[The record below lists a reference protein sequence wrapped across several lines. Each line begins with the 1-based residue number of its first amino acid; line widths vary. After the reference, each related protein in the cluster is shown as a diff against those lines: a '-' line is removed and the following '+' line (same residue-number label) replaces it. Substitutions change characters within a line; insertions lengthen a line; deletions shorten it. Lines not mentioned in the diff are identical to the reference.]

1 MKKKLLYSLL
11 LRVLILFLLTSCR
24 TEDGY
29 IQQQQ
34 QKDLRFS
41 VFVPKKEGESINYA
55 DGFAFLMKRY
65 DSLHKTNLSGVN
77 HESVI
82 GIPVANKDKSI
93 IVRRNN
99 DAYIEFR
106 VRSQTITEQD
116 GEKWVVFP
124 KVENSNVS
132 DLVIATLSEK
142 ETKVVFALLNRNS
155 EFYKELQPKFQL
167 ALDRFYLQLSTAAL
181 LKSNTKSANNWNNDP
196 PVKEQEIEEVII
208 PGKPKDKDSD
218 MPVVPI
224 NISYCI
230 NLVDCYVDS
239 ENIKNNSGGGAPS
252 PGPFDEWMKNH
263 INEGNLKDNKCANAV
278 YQTLKSRAGLFYNL
292 LGNFKGESSVLNL
305 SFNVKY
311 IPSEPGTLITGQ
323 TYTEQIQNGYVRIDI
338 NTEAL
343 GSTAL
348 GIAKTFIH
356 EMIHAKMFYDLVN
369 AGWDG
374 IKDIKEINPVSLP
387 TLLRAYQEY
396 KYEKGEDAQHK
407 FMSEYYIPKIGRAL
421 AQFDGHEQNSS
432 VYENLAWTGLQR
444 RQAYEALSKAK
455 RDKITEANNN
465 FNRKAPCGK

>member
-34 QKDLRFS
+34 QKDMRFS
-41 VFVPKKEGESINYA
+41 VFVPKKDGAVVNYA
-55 DGFAFLMKRY
+55 DGFAYLMKRY
-65 DSLHKTNLSGVN
+65 DSLHKTNLSGIN
-77 HESVI
+77 NKTVI
-82 GIPVANKDKSI
+82 GIPVSNQDKSI
-93 IVRRNN
+93 LISQKNEPYV
-99 DAYIEFR
+99 EFS
-106 VRSQTITEQD
+106 VRSQSITEQD
-116 GEKWVVFP
+116 GDKWVVFP
-124 KVENSNVS
+124 KVENNKVT
-132 DLVIATLSEK
+132 DLVIATLREK
-142 ETKVVFALLNRNS
+142 ETQVVFALLSRNT
-155 EFYKELQPKFQL
+155 EFYKELQPKFQQ
-167 ALDRFYLQLSTAAL
+167 ALDRLYLKLNTRAL
-181 LKSNTKSANNWNNDP
+181 LKSNTISANNWNNDP

-224 NISYCI
+224 NTSYCI
-230 NLVDCYVDS
+230 NIVDCYLDPAYTD
-239 ENIKNNSGGGAPS
+239 NGGGGAPS
-252 PGPFDEWMKNH
+252 PGTFDEWVKNH
-263 INEGNLKDNKCANAV
+263 INEGNLKNNKCANTV
-278 YQTLKSRAGLFYNL
+278 YQTLKSRSGLFNNL
-292 LGNFKGESSVLNL
+292 LGNFKGGNSVLNL

-323 TYTEQIQNGYVRIDI
+323 TYTGQIQNGHVRIDI

-343 GSTAL
+343 GSTDL

-356 EMIHAKMFYDLVN
+356 EMLHAKMFYDLVN

-374 IKDIKEINPVSLP
+374 IKDIKEINPASLP
-387 TLLRAYQEY
+387 SLLRAYQEY

-421 AQFDGHEQNSS
+421 AQFDGHKQNSS
-432 VYENLAWTGLQR
+432 VYEDLAWTGLQGT
-444 RQAYEALSKAK
+444 QAYEALSKAK

-465 FNRKAPCGK
+465 FNRKAACGK